1 MSDAFASFEL
11 TISAIETKIKKF
23 STTADA
29 MIRDQHY
36 DSRRIR
42 HEIDEVERKWAA
54 FLAAI
59 GDYRSSLDKSKKFF
73 EMMDQV
79 GMYACMYNDVMMVD

>member
-1 MSDAFASFEL
+1 MMSQAFASFEQ
-11 TISAIETKIKKF
+11 TIGVIESKIKQF
-23 STTADA
+23 AATADA
-29 MIRDQHY
+29 MIRHQHY

-59 GDYRSSLDKSKKFF
+59 GDYRSSLDKSEKLF

-79 GMYACMYNDVMMVD
+79 CGCV